1 MRSDRC
7 EKYGVTS
14 CDGCPVE
21 TVCKKEKRMKI
32 TIEIPEEFEADWNY
46 DRFEETL
53 LRLRH
58 DAHLIAGRYEKETA
72 EMLIDAFK
80 NATVNEGE
88 DE

>member
-1 MRSDRC
+1 MNDRC

-14 CDGCPVE
+14 CDGCPTE
-21 TVCKKEKRMKI
+21 IVCKKGKRMKI

-46 DRFEETL
+46 DRFEDTL
-53 LRLRH
+53 LRLCQ

-72 EMLIDAFK
+72 KMLIDAFK
-80 NATVNEGE
+80 NATVYEGE